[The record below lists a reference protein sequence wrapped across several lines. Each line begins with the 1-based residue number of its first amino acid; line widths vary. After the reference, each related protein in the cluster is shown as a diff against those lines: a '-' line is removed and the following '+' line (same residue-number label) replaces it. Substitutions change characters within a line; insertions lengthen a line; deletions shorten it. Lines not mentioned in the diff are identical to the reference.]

1 MIAFVIWKYLGGG
14 FELGMA
20 ALLCAVSVIGAF
32 NPQERIKLPEMTAA
46 MELGVKYAL
55 AVGAASA
62 AVGIVVGV
70 INTTGVGFR
79 IGFMVTSGASALASD
94 IFAFVSLGGLL
105 EFMTV
110 EDLQL
115 FLSLV
120 FIAIACILMGAGIPT
135 TALYIMLVSVAQP
148 ALAQLGI
155 PPIASHMFVLYYGVV
170 SEITPPVCTS
180 AYAAAAIANS
190 NPFRTGISAF
200 SLGLGKIVAPMAF
213 VYAPVLLFV
222 SSSGFDLAEFSYT
235 ASSCIAG
242 VVALSAAVVGYW
254 LAPMNSI
261 ERILAAFAGL
271 IFIAP
276 SWEADLV
283 SIAIIAPVIIWQI
296 SKKSRA
302 NITATAG

>member
-1 MIAFVIWKYLGGG
+1 MSFL
-14 FELGMA
+14 
-20 ALLCAVSVIGAF
+20 
-32 NPQERIKLPEMTAA
+32 
-46 MELGVKYAL
+46 
-55 AVGAASA
+55 
-62 AVGIVVGV
+62 
-70 INTTGVGFR
+70 
-79 IGFMVTSGASALASD
+79 
-94 IFAFVSLGGLL
+94 
-105 EFMTV
+105 TV

-120 FIAIACILMGAGIPT
+120 FIAVSCILMGAGIPT

-200 SLGLGKIVAPMAF
+200 TLGLGKIVAPMAF

-222 SSSGFDLAEFSYT
+222 SSTGFDFVEFSYT
-235 ASSCIAG
+235 ATSCIMG

-254 LAPMNSI
+254 LAPMNAF
-261 ERILAAFAGL
+261 ERITFGFAGL

-276 SWEADLV
+276 SWQADLFSLAV
-283 SIAIIAPVIIWQI
+283 MAPAILTQVLKRSSASTEQL
-296 SKKSRA
+296 
-302 NITATAG
+302 AG